1 MNIGSLLNLATKML
15 KSKEIDTARLDS
27 QLILGKVLNKDKIY
41 LMINSNKEVEKEKE
55 EEFLNLINKR
65 MENMPVRYI
74 LEEVDFMGLDFYIEE
89 GVLIPRSDT
98 EVLVEEVLKIIE
110 EDEKLYVC
118 DLCSG
123 SGAIGISLAYY
134 RKNIMVDLIDFYEK
148 PEKISKKNII
158 KNNLENQVKFIKS
171 DLLKEPIK
179 ELKKY
184 DIIVSN
190 PPYIKEDVIETLMD
204 DVKNYEPRSALSGG
218 DSGLIFYERIVEES
232 KKVLKEN
239 GILAFEIGYD
249 QGDSVSNIMKNNGYI
264 DIKVVKDLAGLDRV
278 VIGRFSPWL
287 NRNGYDIII
296 KCEK

>member
-41 LMINSNKEVEKEKE
+41 LIINSSEEVEKEKE
-55 EEFLNLINKR
+55 DEFFKLINKR

-74 LEEVDFMGLDFYIEE
+74 LGEVDFMGLDFYIEE

-110 EDEKLYVC
+110 EGENLYVC

-134 RKNIMVDLIDFYEK
+134 RKNIIVDLIDFYEK
-148 PEKISKKNII
+148 PEEISKKNII

-179 ELKKY
+179 SLKKY

-190 PPYIKEDVIETLMD
+190 PPYIKEEVIETLMD

-278 VIGRFSPWL
+278 VIGRFSP
-287 NRNGYDIII
+287 
-296 KCEK
+296 

>member
-190 PPYIKEDVIETLMD
+190 PPYIKEDIIETLMD

-278 VIGRFSPWL
+278 VIGRFSP
-287 NRNGYDIII
+287 
-296 KCEK
+296 

>member
-27 QLILGKVLNKDKIY
+27 QLILGNVLNKDKIY
-41 LMINSNKEVEKEKE
+41 LMINSSEEVEKEKE

-74 LEEVDFMGLDFYIEE
+74 LGEVDFMGLDFYIEE

-110 EDEKLYVC
+110 EGENLYVC

-148 PEKISKKNII
+148 PEEISKKNIV

-278 VIGRFSPWL
+278 VIGRFSP
-287 NRNGYDIII
+287 
-296 KCEK
+296 

>member
-65 MENMPVRYI
+65 MENMPERYI

-278 VIGRFSPWL
+278 VIGRFSP
-287 NRNGYDIII
+287 
-296 KCEK
+296 

>member
-27 QLILGKVLNKDKIY
+27 QLILGNVLNKDKIY
-41 LMINSNKEVEKEKE
+41 LMINSSEEVEKEKE

-74 LEEVDFMGLDFYIEE
+74 LGKVDFMGLDFYIEE

-110 EDEKLYVC
+110 EDKKLYVC

-148 PEKISKKNII
+148 PEEISKKNIV

-278 VIGRFSPWL
+278 VIGRFSP
-287 NRNGYDIII
+287 
-296 KCEK
+296 

>member
-15 KSKEIDTARLDS
+15 KSKKIDTARLDS

-41 LMINSNKEVEKEKE
+41 LMINSNEEVEKEKE

-74 LEEVDFMGLDFYIEE
+74 LGEVDFMGLDFYIEE

-98 EVLVEEVLKIIE
+98 EVLVEEVLKIIGK
-110 EDEKLYVC
+110 DEKLYVC

-249 QGDSVSNIMKNNGYI
+249 QGDSVSNIMKSNGCI
-264 DIKVVKDLAGLDRV
+264 DIKVVYDVAGLDRV
-278 VIGRFSPWL
+278 LLGRFSP
-287 NRNGYDIII
+287 
-296 KCEK
+296 

>member
-278 VIGRFSPWL
+278 VIGRFSP
-287 NRNGYDIII
+287 
-296 KCEK
+296 

>member
-41 LMINSNKEVEKEKE
+41 LIINSSEEVEKEKE
-55 EEFLNLINKR
+55 DEFFKLINKR

-74 LEEVDFMGLDFYIEE
+74 LGEVDFMGLDFYIEE

-110 EDEKLYVC
+110 EGENLYVC

-134 RKNIMVDLIDFYEK
+134 RKNIIVDLIDFYEK
-148 PEKISKKNII
+148 PEEISKKNII

-179 ELKKY
+179 SLKKY

-190 PPYIKEDVIETLMD
+190 PPYIKEEVIETLMD

-218 DSGLIFYERIVEES
+218 NSGLIFYERIVEES

-239 GILAFEIGYD
+239 GTLAFEIGYD

-278 VIGRFSPWL
+278 VIGRFSP
-287 NRNGYDIII
+287 
-296 KCEK
+296 

>member
-1 MNIGSLLNLATKML
+1 MSIGSLLNLATKML
-15 KSKEIDTARLDS
+15 KSRKIDTARLDS

-41 LMINSNKEVEKEKE
+41 LMINSSEEVAKEKE

-74 LEEVDFMGLDFYIEE
+74 LGEVDFMGLDFYIEE

-98 EVLVEEVLKIIE
+98 EVLVEEVLKIIV

-148 PEKISKKNII
+148 PEEISKKNII
-158 KNNLENQVKFIKS
+158 KNNLEKQVKFIKS

-204 DVKNYEPRSALSGG
+204 DVKNYEPISALSGG

-278 VIGRFSPWL
+278 VIGRFSP
-287 NRNGYDIII
+287 
-296 KCEK
+296 

>member
-1 MNIGSLLNLATKML
+1 MNIGSLLNLSTKML
-15 KSKEIDTARLDS
+15 NSKNIDTARLDS

-41 LMINSNKEVEKEKE
+41 LIVNSNEEVEEKDK
-55 EEFLNLINKR
+55 EEFLKLINKR

-74 LEEVDFMGLDFYIEE
+74 LGEVDFMGLDFDIEE

-98 EVLVEEVLKIIE
+98 EVLVEAVLKIIDKDKE
-110 EDEKLYVC
+110 LNVC

-123 SGAIGISLAYY
+123 SGAIGISLAHY

-148 PEKISKKNII
+148 PEKISKKNIVR
-158 KNNLENQVKFIKS
+158 NNLENQVKFIKS

-190 PPYIKEDVIETLMD
+190 PPYIKEDVIDTLMN
-204 DVKNYEPRSALSGG
+204 DVKNYEPRTALSGG

-232 KKVLKEN
+232 KKALKED

-249 QGDSVSNIMKNNGYI
+249 QGGSVSNIMKNSGYI
-264 DIKVVKDLAGLDRV
+264 DINVVKDLAGLDRV
-278 VIGRFSPWL
+278 VIGRFSP
-287 NRNGYDIII
+287 
-296 KCEK
+296 

>member
-15 KSKEIDTARLDS
+15 KSKKIDTARLDS

-41 LMINSNKEVEKEKE
+41 LMINSNEEVEEEKK
-55 EEFLNLINKR
+55 EEFLKLINKR

-74 LEEVDFMGLDFYIEE
+74 LGEVDFMGLDFYIEE

-98 EVLVEEVLKIIE
+98 EVLVEEVLKIIV

-134 RKNIMVDLIDFYEK
+134 RKNIIVDLIDFYEK
-148 PEKISKKNII
+148 PEEISKKNII
-158 KNNLENQVKFIKS
+158 KNNLENQVNFIKS

-179 ELKKY
+179 NLKQY

-218 DSGLIFYERIVEES
+218 DSGLIFYERIVSES
-232 KKVLKEN
+232 KKVLKKN

-278 VIGRFSPWL
+278 VIGRFSP
-287 NRNGYDIII
+287 
-296 KCEK
+296 

>member
-15 KSKEIDTARLDS
+15 NSKKIDTARLDS

-41 LMINSNKEVEKEKE
+41 LMINSNEEVEEKDE
-55 EEFLNLINKR
+55 EEFLKLINKR

-74 LEEVDFMGLDFYIEE
+74 LGEVDFMGLDFYIEE
-89 GVLIPRSDT
+89 GVLIPRSDA
-98 EVLVEEVLKIIE
+98 EVLVEEVLKIIDKDKE
-110 EDEKLYVC
+110 LNLC

-123 SGAIGISLAYY
+123 SGAIGISLAHY

-148 PEKISKKNII
+148 PEKISKKNIVRN
-158 KNNLENQVKFIKS
+158 KLENQVKFIKS

-179 ELKKY
+179 ELKRY

-190 PPYIKEDVIETLMD
+190 PPYIKENVIDTLMD
-204 DVKNYEPRSALSGG
+204 DVKNYEPRTALSGG

-232 KKVLKEN
+232 KKALKEN

-249 QGDSVSNIMKNNGYI
+249 QGDSVRNIMKNGGYI
-264 DIKVVKDLAGLDRV
+264 DINVVKDLAGLDRV
-278 VIGRFSPWL
+278 VIGRFSP
-287 NRNGYDIII
+287 
-296 KCEK
+296 

>member
-41 LMINSNKEVEKEKE
+41 LIINSSEEVEKEKE
-55 EEFLNLINKR
+55 DEFFKLINKR

-74 LEEVDFMGLDFYIEE
+74 LGEVDFMGLDFYIEE

-110 EDEKLYVC
+110 EGENLYVC

-134 RKNIMVDLIDFYEK
+134 RKNIIVDLIDFYEK

-179 ELKKY
+179 SLKKY

-190 PPYIKEDVIETLMD
+190 PPYIKEEVIETLMD

-239 GILAFEIGYD
+239 GTLAFEIGYD

-278 VIGRFSPWL
+278 VIGRFSP
-287 NRNGYDIII
+287 
-296 KCEK
+296 

>member
-74 LEEVDFMGLDFYIEE
+74 LGEVDFMGLDFYIEE

-98 EVLVEEVLKIIE
+98 EVLVEEVLKIIV

-249 QGDSVSNIMKNNGYI
+249 QGDFVSNIMKNNGYI

-278 VIGRFSPWL
+278 VIGRFSP
-287 NRNGYDIII
+287 
-296 KCEK
+296 

>member
-148 PEKISKKNII
+148 PEEISKKNII

-278 VIGRFSPWL
+278 VIGRFSP
-287 NRNGYDIII
+287 
-296 KCEK
+296 

>member
-15 KSKEIDTARLDS
+15 KSKKIDTARLDS

-41 LMINSNKEVEKEKE
+41 LMINSSEEVEKEKE

-74 LEEVDFMGLDFYIEE
+74 LGEVDFMGLDFYIEE

-98 EVLVEEVLKIIE
+98 EVLVEEVLKIIGK
-110 EDEKLYVC
+110 DEKLYVC

-278 VIGRFSPWL
+278 VIGRFSP
-287 NRNGYDIII
+287 
-296 KCEK
+296 

>member
-27 QLILGKVLNKDKIY
+27 QLILGNVLSKDKIY
-41 LMINSNKEVEKEKE
+41 LMINSSEEVEKEKE

-74 LEEVDFMGLDFYIEE
+74 LGEVDFMGLDFYIEE

-98 EVLVEEVLKIIE
+98 EVLVEEVLKIIDKDKE
-110 EDEKLYVC
+110 LNLC

-123 SGAIGISLAYY
+123 SGAIGISLAHY

-148 PEKISKKNII
+148 PEKISKKNIVRN
-158 KNNLENQVKFIKS
+158 KLENQVKFIKS

-179 ELKKY
+179 ELKRY

-190 PPYIKEDVIETLMD
+190 PPYIKENVIDTLMD
-204 DVKNYEPRSALSGG
+204 DVKNYEPRTALSGG

-232 KKVLKEN
+232 KKALKEN

-249 QGDSVSNIMKNNGYI
+249 QGDSVRNIMKNGGYI
-264 DIKVVKDLAGLDRV
+264 DINVVKDLAGLDRV
-278 VIGRFSPWL
+278 VIGRFSP
-287 NRNGYDIII
+287 
-296 KCEK
+296 

>member
-1 MNIGSLLNLATKML
+1 MNIGSLLNLATKIL
-15 KSKEIDTARLDS
+15 KSKKIDTARLDS

-41 LMINSNKEVEKEKE
+41 LMINSSEEVEKEKE

-74 LEEVDFMGLDFYIEE
+74 LGEVDFMGLDFYIEE

-98 EVLVEEVLKIIE
+98 EVLVEEVLKIIG

-148 PEKISKKNII
+148 PEEISKKNII
-158 KNNLENQVKFIKS
+158 KNNLEKQVKFIKS

-264 DIKVVKDLAGLDRV
+264 YIKVVKDLAGLDRV
-278 VIGRFSPWL
+278 VIGRFSP
-287 NRNGYDIII
+287 
-296 KCEK
+296 

>member
-1 MNIGSLLNLATKML
+1 ML

-41 LMINSNKEVEKEKE
+41 LIINSSEEVEKEKE
-55 EEFLNLINKR
+55 DEFFKLINKR

-74 LEEVDFMGLDFYIEE
+74 LGEVDFMGLDFYIEE

-110 EDEKLYVC
+110 EGENLYVC

-134 RKNIMVDLIDFYEK
+134 RKNIIVDLIDFYEK
-148 PEKISKKNII
+148 PEEISKKNII

-179 ELKKY
+179 SLKKY

-190 PPYIKEDVIETLMD
+190 PPYIKEEVIETLMD

-239 GILAFEIGYD
+239 GTLAFEIGYD

-278 VIGRFSPWL
+278 VIGRFSP
-287 NRNGYDIII
+287 
-296 KCEK
+296 

>member
-27 QLILGKVLNKDKIY
+27 QLILGNVLSKDKIY
-41 LMINSNKEVEKEKE
+41 LMINSSEEVEKEKE

-74 LEEVDFMGLDFYIEE
+74 LGEVDFMGLDFYIEE

-118 DLCSG
+118 D
-123 SGAIGISLAYY
+123 Y

-278 VIGRFSPWL
+278 VIGRFSP
-287 NRNGYDIII
+287 
-296 KCEK
+296 

>member
-1 MNIGSLLNLATKML
+1 MKIGSLLNLSTKML

-41 LMINSNKEVEKEKE
+41 LIINSSEEVEKEKE

-74 LEEVDFMGLDFYIEE
+74 LGEVDFMGLDFYIEE

-110 EDEKLYVC
+110 EGENLYVC

-148 PEKISKKNII
+148 PEEISKKNIM

-179 ELKKY
+179 SLKKY

-190 PPYIKEDVIETLMD
+190 PPYIKEEVIETLMD

-239 GILAFEIGYD
+239 GTLAFEIGYD

-278 VIGRFSPWL
+278 VIGRFSP
-287 NRNGYDIII
+287 
-296 KCEK
+296 

>member
-15 KSKEIDTARLDS
+15 KSRNIDTARLDS

-41 LMINSNKEVEKEKE
+41 LMINSSEEVEKEKE

-74 LEEVDFMGLDFYIEE
+74 LGEVDFMGLDFYIEE

-98 EVLVEEVLKIIE
+98 EVLVEEVLKIIG

-134 RKNIMVDLIDFYEK
+134 RKNIMVDLIDFYER
-148 PEKISKKNII
+148 PEEISKKNII

-278 VIGRFSPWL
+278 VIGRFSP
-287 NRNGYDIII
+287 
-296 KCEK
+296 

>member
-1 MNIGSLLNLATKML
+1 MNIGCLLNLATKML
-15 KSKEIDTARLDS
+15 KSKKIDTARLDS

-41 LMINSNKEVEKEKE
+41 LMINSNEEVEKEKE

-74 LEEVDFMGLDFYIEE
+74 LGEVDFMGLDFYIKE

-98 EVLVEEVLKIIE
+98 EVLVEEVLKIIA

-148 PEKISKKNII
+148 PEEISKKNII
-158 KNNLENQVKFIKS
+158 KNNLENQVNFIKS

-179 ELKKY
+179 NLKEY

-278 VIGRFSPWL
+278 VIGRFSP
-287 NRNGYDIII
+287 
-296 KCEK
+296 

>member
-1 MNIGSLLNLATKML
+1 
-15 KSKEIDTARLDS
+15 
-27 QLILGKVLNKDKIY
+27 
-41 LMINSNKEVEKEKE
+41 
-55 EEFLNLINKR
+55 
-65 MENMPVRYI
+65 
-74 LEEVDFMGLDFYIEE
+74 MGLDFYIEE

-98 EVLVEEVLKIIE
+98 EVLVEEVLKIIG

-278 VIGRFSPWL
+278 VIGRFSP
-287 NRNGYDIII
+287 
-296 KCEK
+296 

>member
-15 KSKEIDTARLDS
+15 KSRKIDTARLDS

-41 LMINSNKEVEKEKE
+41 LMINSSEEVEKEKE

-74 LEEVDFMGLDFYIEE
+74 LGEVDFMGLDFYIEE

-98 EVLVEEVLKIIE
+98 EVLVEEVLKIIG

-158 KNNLENQVKFIKS
+158 KNKLENQVKFIKS

-179 ELKKY
+179 SLKKY

-218 DSGLIFYERIVEES
+218 ESGLIFYERIVEES

-239 GILAFEIGYD
+239 GTLAFEIGYD

-278 VIGRFSPWL
+278 VIGRFSP
-287 NRNGYDIII
+287 
-296 KCEK
+296 

>member
-15 KSKEIDTARLDS
+15 KSKKIDTARLDS

-41 LMINSNKEVEKEKE
+41 LMINSNEEVEKEKE

-74 LEEVDFMGLDFYIEE
+74 LGEVDFMGLDFYIEE

-98 EVLVEEVLKIIE
+98 EVLVEEVLKIIGK
-110 EDEKLYVC
+110 DEKLYVC

-278 VIGRFSPWL
+278 VIGRFSP
-287 NRNGYDIII
+287 
-296 KCEK
+296 

>member
-15 KSKEIDTARLDS
+15 KSRNIDTARLDS

-41 LMINSNKEVEKEKE
+41 LMINSSEEVEKEKE

-74 LEEVDFMGLDFYIEE
+74 LGEVDFMGLDFYIEE

-98 EVLVEEVLKIIE
+98 EVLVEEVLKIIGK
-110 EDEKLYVC
+110 DEKLYVC

-179 ELKKY
+179 ELKRY

-190 PPYIKEDVIETLMD
+190 PPYIKENVIDTLMD
-204 DVKNYEPRSALSGG
+204 DVKNYEPRTALSGG

-278 VIGRFSPWL
+278 VIGRFSP
-287 NRNGYDIII
+287 
-296 KCEK
+296 

>member
-15 KSKEIDTARLDS
+15 NSKKIDTARLDS

-41 LMINSNKEVEKEKE
+41 LMINSNEEVEEKDE
-55 EEFLNLINKR
+55 EEFLKLINKR
-65 MENMPVRYI
+65 MENMPIRYI
-74 LEEVDFMGLDFYIEE
+74 LGEVDFMGLDFYIEE

-98 EVLVEEVLKIIE
+98 EVLVEEVLKIIDKDKE
-110 EDEKLYVC
+110 LNLC

-123 SGAIGISLAYY
+123 SGAIGISLAHY

-148 PEKISKKNII
+148 PEKISKKNIVRN
-158 KNNLENQVKFIKS
+158 KLENQVKFIKS

-179 ELKKY
+179 ELKRY

-190 PPYIKEDVIETLMD
+190 PPYIKENVIDTLMD
-204 DVKNYEPRSALSGG
+204 DVKNYEPRTALSGG

-232 KKVLKEN
+232 KKALKEN

-249 QGDSVSNIMKNNGYI
+249 QGDSVRNIMKNGGYI
-264 DIKVVKDLAGLDRV
+264 DINVVKDLAGLDRV
-278 VIGRFSPWL
+278 VIGRFSP
-287 NRNGYDIII
+287 
-296 KCEK
+296 

>member
-15 KSKEIDTARLDS
+15 KSKEIDTARLDY
-27 QLILGKVLNKDKIY
+27 QLILGNVLNKDKIY
-41 LMINSNKEVEKEKE
+41 LMINSSEEVEKEKE

-74 LEEVDFMGLDFYIEE
+74 LGEVDFMGLDFYIEE

-98 EVLVEEVLKIIE
+98 EVLVEEVLKIIG

-278 VIGRFSPWL
+278 VIGRFSP
-287 NRNGYDIII
+287 
-296 KCEK
+296 